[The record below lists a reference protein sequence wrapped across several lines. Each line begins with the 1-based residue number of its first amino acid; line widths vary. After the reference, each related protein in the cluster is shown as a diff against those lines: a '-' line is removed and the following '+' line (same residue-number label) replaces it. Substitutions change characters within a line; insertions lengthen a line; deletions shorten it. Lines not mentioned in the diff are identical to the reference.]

1 MSAKTV
7 ENKINAVWKNI
18 CRKRDIPKHMERSFV
33 TTNSD
38 LPNFYHLVKT
48 HKLNQGIRIRPIV
61 SNTNGPTKRISWLL
75 TRVFRP
81 MLNEVPAHLQNS
93 MELIDIISSRNRAAN
108 VEFPYPFSLDV
119 TSLYTS
125 VPIQEAIENIIDR
138 VGNNTT
144 YSLTA
149 ADLEELLTVTLT
161 NTFFTFKSNIYLQ
174 IQGLPMGSSISG
186 ILAIVFL
193 DRLEKMTVMQD
204 LRINPYTRY
213 VDDAYLQTTNEEQA
227 DEIHKNMNQLHP
239 CIKFEIEK
247 PTETPEGNKI
257 SLLDFSVTITKD
269 GDSTF
274 EFYKKKA
281 KKPLFA
287 NNKSALPRQL
297 KINMVKNERNRIN
310 KTCSSEQ
317 DKIHH
322 NKELDKILRS
332 NGYPQRVIET
342 SYDYKPRNR
351 ITDNTEWLYF
361 PIPYISDAI
370 DNRIKRIFQKEGIP
384 IRLVHKSFTL
394 RQALKPRKKLDGCK
408 KSDCPTSEKGLCF
421 LKDVVYRITCNKCKE
436 IYIGS
441 TIRKLHDRIKE
452 HLNTNKSS
460 VYKHLTAC
468 KSSYQNIQVK
478 IITRDND
485 NVNLRL
491 KEAFHIRKEKP
502 KINSREEYAELAD
515 LLL

>member
-1 MSAKTV
+1 
-7 ENKINAVWKNI
+7 
-18 CRKRDIPKHMERSFV
+18 
-33 TTNSD
+33 
-38 LPNFYHLVKT
+38 
-48 HKLNQGIRIRPIV
+48 
-61 SNTNGPTKRISWLL
+61 
-75 TRVFRP
+75 
-81 MLNEVPAHLQNS
+81 
-93 MELIDIISSRNRAAN
+93 
-108 VEFPYPFSLDV
+108 
-119 TSLYTS
+119 
-125 VPIQEAIENIIDR
+125 
-138 VGNNTT
+138 
-144 YSLTA
+144 
-149 ADLEELLTVTLT
+149 
-161 NTFFTFKSNIYLQ
+161 
-174 IQGLPMGSSISG
+174 MGSSISG

-204 LRINPYTRY
+204 LRINPYKRY

-287 NNKSALPRQL
+287 NYKSALPRQL

-361 PIPYISDAI
+361 PTPYISDAI

-384 IRLVHKSFTL
+384 IRLVHKSFAL

-478 IITRDND
+478 IITRDKD

-491 KEAFHIRKEKP
+491 KEAFKETKDQLERRIRRT
-502 KINSREEYAELAD
+502 S
-515 LLL
+515 